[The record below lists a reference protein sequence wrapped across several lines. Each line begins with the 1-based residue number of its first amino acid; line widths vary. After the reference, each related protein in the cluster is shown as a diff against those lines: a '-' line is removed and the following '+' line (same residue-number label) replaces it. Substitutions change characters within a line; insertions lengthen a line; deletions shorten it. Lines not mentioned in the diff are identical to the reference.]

1 MLKPVQ
7 HDKKKCVIPNLFRN
21 LGFGNDSKEPRPQ
34 GGALKP
40 QNFRTKNQIP
50 KQVRDDKKESQP
62 GCHAELVSASG

>member
-1 MLKPVQ
+1 MRITPISLKG
-7 HDKKKCVIPNLFRN
+7 NLN
-21 LGFGNDSKEPRPQ
+21 GLDNKEPRPQ

-40 QNFRTKNQIP
+40 QSFRTKNEIP